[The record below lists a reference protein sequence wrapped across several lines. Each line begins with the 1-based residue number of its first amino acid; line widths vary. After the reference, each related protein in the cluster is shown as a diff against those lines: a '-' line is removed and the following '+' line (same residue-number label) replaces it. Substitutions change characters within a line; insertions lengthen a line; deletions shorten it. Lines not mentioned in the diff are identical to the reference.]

1 MMDNVK
7 AYRQVIDKMGF
18 SNDDYFVRIRP
29 EQRDGSWRIK
39 ADAKSKA
46 EDSNGRFFPVAAFDL
61 PPLDPALRSMCDS
74 WLRPIWVS
82 RYATSTEEEDEMD
95 SSITTEDIIYNL

>member
-1 MMDNVK
+1 V
-7 AYRQVIDKMGF
+7 V
-18 SNDDYFVRIRP
+18 
-29 EQRDGSWRIK
+29 
-39 ADAKSKA
+39 
-46 EDSNGRFFPVAAFDL
+46 AFDL